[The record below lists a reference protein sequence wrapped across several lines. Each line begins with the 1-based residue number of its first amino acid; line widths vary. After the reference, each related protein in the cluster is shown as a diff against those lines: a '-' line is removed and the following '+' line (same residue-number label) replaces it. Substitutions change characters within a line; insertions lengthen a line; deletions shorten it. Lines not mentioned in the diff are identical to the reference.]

1 MHGLSGCQSCPRL
14 AAFRVEQ
21 KRKFPHYHCL
31 PVAPIGARDAR
42 LLIVGLAPGLHGAN
56 ASGRP
61 FTGDASGR
69 MLFDALHRF
78 GFADRP
84 GAAAAAGP
92 VALHGCRITNAV
104 KCLPPENRPLGD
116 EIRRC
121 NRYLRAEIA
130 QLADGA
136 VLLALGT
143 LAHRAVVAALGG
155 VQAQFRFAHLALHR
169 PGRDRLLLDRLLLDS
184 YHCSRY
190 NVNTGRLTTAMFDA
204 VFAKARQLLT

>member
-1 MHGLSGCQSCPRL
+1 MRGLSGCQSCPRL
-14 AAFRVEQ
+14 AAFRAEQ

-31 PVAPIGARDAR
+31 PVAPIGARDSR

-69 MLFDALHRF
+69 MLFDALYRF

-84 GAAAAAGP
+84 GAPDAAGP

-104 KCLPPENRPLGD
+104 KCLPPQNRPLGD

-136 VLLALGT
+136 VLLALGA

-155 VQAQFRFAHLALHR
+155 VPAQFRFAHLALHR
-169 PGRDRLLLDRLLLDS
+169 PARDRLLLDS

-204 VFAKARQLLT
+204 VFVKARQLLT